1 MTRDIIGRV
10 LCFALGALYTAGA
23 VPLFTFGPTG
33 KHLWSQ
39 VELLVA
45 QFATAIGIA
54 PWLATWLLGFLAI
67 GGPWALVWLVAG
79 NKVRRWRWMLAGVA
93 AYGVFW
99 LVT

>member
-45 QFATAIGIA
+45 QLATAIGIA
-54 PWLATWLLGFLAI
+54 PWLATWPIASPSRPARS
-67 GGPWALVWLVAG
+67 PWATPPSKRPRSA
-79 NKVRRWRWMLAGVA
+79 R
-93 AYGVFW
+93 
-99 LVT
+99 